1 MHVTY
6 CDLCSQPLK
15 DGNLCML
22 YIAEPRNIN
31 YEKLDYYS
39 YLNNIEKSAKEICP
53 SCKHIF
59 DRMFEL
65 RLHRLCEL
73 AEEINL
79 TYNLPSKKNP
89 KERKNE
95 KEKK

>member
-1 MHVTY
+1 
-6 CDLCSQPLK
+6 
-15 DGNLCML
+15 
-22 YIAEPRNIN
+22 
-31 YEKLDYYS
+31 
-39 YLNNIEKSAKEICP
+39 
-53 SCKHIF
+53 
-59 DRMFEL
+59 MFEL